1 MRTLLINPPYPFTEW
16 PNIPLGLSYIAA
28 VLEKNG
34 FEVKVLD
41 LLVSQ
46 YSEEK
51 LYRCMAEFR
60 PEVVGVPAV
69 TMNYPI
75 SSNMLRLCK
84 RFDENAI
91 TVIGGPHVTFC
102 AEQTLRE
109 APWIDI
115 VVRGEG
121 EYTMLDIVSGK
132 KLPEIE
138 GLVFRK
144 EDGMVITGN
153 RPWIENLDELPF
165 PARHLFPL
173 SKYRAFSAGGSLI
186 TGRGCPFNCI
196 FCLGHRMT
204 GRRVRLRNP
213 KLVVDEM
220 QLVQEL
226 GFKEIHVEDDL
237 LTLNHPHVYAICD
250 EIVNRGLNIRWGAFS
265 RVDTINRQLLR
276 KMKQAGCSDLVYGVE
291 SGNQEILDRVKK
303 KITLKKVRE
312 AVALTKEMGMTAF
325 ASFILGLPG
334 ETKDTMRRS
343 YDFVRQLGTPYAFHV
358 LAPFP
363 GTEVREKAEEYGITV
378 LTDEWSKYDA
388 NRPVTATP
396 KAGPREVTETLRQHY
411 SDIRRYHSYQK
422 TQARKGKLND
432 AEMQEVRV
440 RSERRFVWS
449 LLKNDC
455 IESLGPLE
463 IGENLTKDLALRLA
477 ERLSLPLHQAEEQV
491 MRLEAEGLLV
501 PQVADTHVL
510 WSWSSVSGADIP
522 SASSHV
528 VRPLT
533 RTRGEGR
540 RAPVGR

>member
-1 MRTLLINPPYPFTEW
+1 MGTLLINPPYPLTEW
-16 PNIPLGLSYIAA
+16 PNMPLGLSYIAA

-41 LLVSQ
+41 FLVSQ

-51 LYRCMAEFR
+51 LHRHMAEFR
-60 PEVVGVPAV
+60 PEVVGVTAV
-69 TMNYPI
+69 TMNYPM
-75 SSNMLRLCK
+75 SSDILRLCK
-84 RFDENAI
+84 RFDENVI

-102 AEQTLRE
+102 AQQTLKE

-132 KLPEIE
+132 ELPGIE
-138 GLVFRK
+138 GVVFRK
-144 EDGMVITGN
+144 EDGMMITSS

-220 QLVQEL
+220 QLVLEL

-237 LTLNHPHVYAICD
+237 LTLNHPHVHAICD
-250 EIVNRGLNIRWGAFS
+250 EIVNRGLKIKWSAFS
-265 RVDTINRQLLR
+265 RVDTVNRQLLR
-276 KMKQAGCSDLVYGVE
+276 KMKQAGCFDLVYGVE
-291 SGNQEILDRVKK
+291 SGNQEILDRAKK

-312 AVALTKEMGMTAF
+312 AVALTKEMGMKAF

-334 ETKDTMRRS
+334 ETKDTMRQS
-343 YDFVRQLGTPYAFHV
+343 YDFVRQLGTPYTFHV

-388 NRPVTATP
+388 NRVVTATP
-396 KAGPREVTETLRQHY
+396 GAGPREVTETLRQHY

-432 AEMQEVRV
+432 AEMQEVRL

-449 LLKNDC
+449 LLKNDR
-455 IESLGPLE
+455 IENLGPLE

-477 ERLSLPLHQAEEQV
+477 ERLSLPLQLH
-491 MRLEAEGLLV
+491 LL
-501 PQVADTHVL
+501 L
-510 WSWSSVSGADIP
+510 GA
-522 SASSHV
+522 
-528 VRPLT
+528 
-533 RTRGEGR
+533 
-540 RAPVGR
+540 

>member
-1 MRTLLINPPYPFTEW
+1 MRTLLINPPYPLTES
-16 PNIPLGLSYIAA
+16 PIMPLGLSYIAA

-51 LYRCMAEFR
+51 LYRYMAEFR
-60 PEVVGVPAV
+60 PEVVGATAV

-75 SSNMLRLCK
+75 SASILRLCK
-84 RFDENAI
+84 RYDENVI

-144 EDGMVITGN
+144 EDGMVITSN
-153 RPWIENLDELPF
+153 RPWIENLDELPL

-173 SKYRAFSAGGSLI
+173 SKYSAFGAGGSLI

-226 GFKEIHVEDDL
+226 GFKEIYVEDDL
-237 LTLNHPHVYAICD
+237 LTLNHAHVHAICD
-250 EIVNRGLNIRWGAFS
+250 EIVNRGLKIKWNAFS
-265 RVDTINRQLLR
+265 RVDTVNRELLR
-276 KMKQAGCSDLVYGVE
+276 KMKQAGCFGLLYGVE
-291 SGNQEILDRVKK
+291 SGNQEILDRAKK
-303 KITLKKVRE
+303 KITLEKVRQ
-312 AVALTKEMGMTAF
+312 AVALAKEMGMKAV
-325 ASFILGLPG
+325 ASFIIGLPG
-334 ETKDTMRRS
+334 ETRDTMRQS
-343 YDFVRQLGTPYAFHV
+343 YDFARQLGTPYGFHV

-363 GTEVREKAEEYGITV
+363 GTELREKAEEYGITV

-388 NRPVTATP
+388 NRAVTATP
-396 KAGPREVTETLRQHY
+396 DAGAREVTEILRQY
-411 SDIRRYHSYQK
+411 YDDVRRYMTYQK
-422 TQARKGKLND
+422 TQAREGKLSD
-432 AEMQEVRV
+432 AEMREVRL

-463 IGENLTKDLALRLA
+463 IGESLTKDLALRLA
-477 ERLSLPLHQAEEQV
+477 ERFSLPLHQAEEQV